1 MTTDKGALNILVL
14 EGDGIGPEIT
24 AATVHV
30 LRAADRAFALGLDFS
45 HAAIGWA
52 AHRTVGTTFPDSVFE
67 QAKAAH
73 GVLLGPV
80 SHNDYPPREQG
91 GLNPSGE
98 LRKRLDLYANI
109 RPARSRAG
117 FPPRCG
123 SAVDLMIVRENTEG
137 FYADRS
143 MFVGPGEFMPTPDL
157 ALAVRKI
164 TREGS
169 TRIAEAAFR
178 LAMQRRK
185 KVTAVHKANVL
196 RLSDGLYLECTRAVA
211 ARYPD
216 VQYEE
221 RIIDAMAAL
230 LIRNAGAFD
239 VIVTTNMYGDILSDE
254 AAEISGSLGLAASLN
269 AGVKHAVAQ
278 AQHGSAPDIAGKNVA
293 NPSSLIGSAAML
305 LAWLGER
312 RHDGKLARAAAA
324 IESALDRVIADPQ
337 SRTPDMGGPLGTD
350 AFAERV
356 GKAVESAR

>member
-1 MTTDKGALNILVL
+1 MAALQILVL

-24 AATVHV
+24 RATVQV
-30 LRAADRAFALGLDFS
+30 LEALSLGLTFTQAD
-45 HAAIGWA
+45 IGFA
-52 AHRTVGTTFPDSVFE
+52 AHRKHGTTFPDDVVE
-67 QAKAAH
+67 QARRAD

-80 SHNDYPPREQG
+80 SHNDYPPRDKG

-123 SAVDLMIVRENTEG
+123 VPIDLVIVRENTEG

-143 MFVGPGEFMPTPDL
+143 MHVGPGEFMPTPDL
-157 ALAVRKI
+157 AIAVRKV
-164 TREGS
+164 TRQGS
-169 TRIAEAAFR
+169 TRIAEAAFK

-196 RLSDGLYLECTRAVA
+196 RVSDGLYLECTRAVA
-211 ARYPD
+211 ARYPQ
-216 VQYEE
+216 VAYEE

-230 LIRNAGAFD
+230 LIRDASQFD
-239 VIVTTNMYGDILSDE
+239 VVVTTNMFGDILSDE
-254 AAEISGSLGLAASLN
+254 ASEISGSLGLAASLN
-269 AGVKHAVAQ
+269 AGADHAVAQ

-293 NPSSLIGSAAML
+293 NPASLIGSAAML

-312 RHDGKLARAAAA
+312 RSDGKLVQAAAA
-324 IESALDRVIADPQ
+324 IEQALDRVVASPDG
-337 SRTPDMGGPLGTD
+337 RTPDLGGSLGTD
-350 AFAERV
+350 AFAQRV
-356 GKAVESAR
+356 VAAIRKS